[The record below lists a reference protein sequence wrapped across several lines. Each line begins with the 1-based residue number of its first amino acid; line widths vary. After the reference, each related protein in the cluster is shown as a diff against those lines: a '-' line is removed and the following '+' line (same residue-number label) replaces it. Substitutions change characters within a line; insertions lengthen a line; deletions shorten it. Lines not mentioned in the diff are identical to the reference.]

1 MDEEES
7 LEEAE
12 SESESVTVLDSAS
25 RAFLSATSALMA
37 GGRANVAG
45 GISAKSILSTSMT
58 CFWPITAML
67 MRTGMLSPSKSFQA
81 SMVVT
86 IGISPI
92 GEDCTVRLAI
102 MRPVFSSISRTS
114 RSLPLLSSRRTQS
127 VSANRS
133 RPVTLTESHIL
144 KRSRSPRLFDWRF
157 IDSSI
162 DPSSSWAPEAG
173 SIDQAT
179 PSL

>member
-1 MDEEES
+1 MDEEESLEEDESLDEEES

-12 SESESVTVLDSAS
+12 SLEDEESESVTVLDSAA
-25 RAFLSATSALMA
+25 RAFLSATRALMA
-37 GGRANVAG
+37 GGRANSAG

-58 CFWPITAML
+58 CFWPIIAML
-67 MRTGMLSPSKSFQA
+67 IRTGTLRPSKSFHA

-92 GEDCTVRLAI
+92 GEDWTVRLAT

-114 RSLPLLSSRRTQS
+114 RSLPLFSSSSTQS
-127 VSANRS
+127 VSAKRS

-144 KRSRSPRLFDWRF
+144 KRSRSPRLF
-157 IDSSI
+157 
-162 DPSSSWAPEAG
+162 A
-173 SIDQAT
+173 
-179 PSL
+179 